1 MRKSWVLLSFLLL
14 TGCVIPTAALNT
26 INCDPKN
33 RDDCYSVTEEFLVD
47 HFEMKER
54 QKALKAAFK
63 TCREKL

>member
-1 MRKSWVLLSFLLL
+1 MRRSWVLLSFLLL
-14 TGCVIPTAALNT
+14 QGCVIPTAALNT

>member
-1 MRKSWVLLSFLLL
+1 MLL

-47 HFEMKER
+47 HFDMKER
-54 QKALKAAFK
+54 QKELKAAFK
-63 TCREKL
+63 VCREKL